1 MMTNEIHEL
10 RVRITG
16 PDSQNI
22 EAQLER
28 LTWHSAVVRI
38 FDANASVRVSQV
50 FSELVI
56 EANGVAIYADKAVVV
71 SVIDSG
77 ASSVCALKLSEA
89 GFRSLNPSLETTALG
104 VSPDFQV
111 FLKDWQKYYR
121 ILPEFK
127 IVVTD
132 MQMFLQDLQRW
143 LDRLELTGKK
153 FPPVGQP
160 ADESLL
166 QLSEEI
172 TQAFTA
178 LHERFEEVGAKV
190 PPELKAAHAHFTQRQ
205 LHPLVLCSPFAHRT
219 FHKPLGYAG
228 DYEMVNMMLRSPFEG
243 ATLYAKILNSW
254 FVKQWPAEAHR
265 NRITY
270 LVERLEEEGLRGA
283 RNRQPIRVLNLGCGP
298 AHELVKFFAESDLCD
313 HVELTLWDFN
323 DETVART
330 QKSLDEC
337 KRRFGRST
345 PINVTKKSVHQV
357 LKEGGRNNSTFKGQF
372 DYIYCAGLFDYLTNR
387 TCKQLV
393 NTFYDWLTPQGLIAV
408 TNVVDFR
415 PFRHML
421 EHLLDWN
428 LIYRSAAD
436 AQGLQPDRAMPE
448 DCHALSDITGVNL
461 FVESRKPNA

>member
-10 RVRITG
+10 RVRIKG

-28 LTWHSAVVRI
+28 LTWHSAVLRI
-38 FDANASVRVSQV
+38 FDANAVVRVSQV
-50 FSELVI
+50 FSELVV
-56 EANGVAIYADKAVVV
+56 EANGVAIYSGKAVVG
-71 SVIDSG
+71 SVIDTGS
-77 ASSVCALKLSEA
+77 SSVCAVKLSET
-89 GFRSLNPSLETTALG
+89 GFRSLDPSLETTVRG

-127 IVVTD
+127 IVVAD

-143 LDRLELTGKK
+143 LDQLELAGKT
-153 FPPVGQP
+153 FPNASQP
-160 ADESLL
+160 TDEALL
-166 QLSEEI
+166 QLSEEAI
-172 TQAFTA
+172 QAFSA
-178 LHERFEEVGAKV
+178 LHERFEDVGAKV
-190 PPELKAAHAHFTQRQ
+190 PPELKAVHAHFTQRQ
-205 LHPLVLCSPFAHRT
+205 LHSLVLCSPFAHRT

-228 DYEMVNMMLRSPFEG
+228 DYEMVNMMLRNPFEG
-243 ATLYAKILNSW
+243 ATLYAKILNAW

-270 LVERLEEEGLRGA
+270 LVDRLDEEGLRGA
-283 RNRQPIRVLNLGCGP
+283 RRKRPVRVLNLGCGP
-298 AHELVKFFAESDLCD
+298 AHELVKFFAESSLCD

-323 DETVART
+323 DETIVRT
-330 QKSLDEC
+330 GQSMEEC
-337 KRRFGRST
+337 KRRHGRNT
-345 PINVTKKSVHQV
+345 KVTMTKKSVHQV
-357 LKEGGRNNSTFKGQF
+357 LKEGGRNNSVFKGQF

-393 NTFYDWLTPQGLIAV
+393 DTFYDWLTPGGLVAV

-421 EHLLDWN
+421 ENLLDWN

-436 AQGLQPDRAMPE
+436 APGLQPERALPE
-448 DCHALSDITGVNL
+448 YCRALSDITGVNL
-461 FVESRKPNA
+461 FVEARKPSA